1 MTMAKEPEEPRAEWG
16 TRCKTC
22 GRSKHFIRRE
32 NASNDAAIHR
42 QEYPGHDVRLISVPL
57 D

>member
-1 MTMAKEPEEPRAEWG
+1 MAKEPEEPRAEWG